1 MYLGNIRAAI
11 ILYLIPLLPY
21 KHNTSHA
28 KMKSIADLD
37 DISDTS
43 ATARG
48 GRASPTSQHGAGAAR
63 GGPRRRAAR
72 AACRPTAAS
81 TASAAWTSSQT
92 FDTDERANV

>member
-1 MYLGNIRAAI
+1 MYLVYIRAAVR
-11 ILYLIPLLPY
+11 LYLIPLLPY
-21 KHNTSHA
+21 IHNTLHA

-81 TASAAWTSSQT
+81 TASAAWASSQT
-92 FDTDERANV
+92 FDVDERANV

>member
-1 MYLGNIRAAI
+1 MKQGIYLGNIRAAI

-21 KHNTSHA
+21 KHNTLHA

-63 GGPRRRAAR
+63 GGRRRRTAR
-72 AACRPTAAS
+72 AAWRSTAAW
-81 TASAAWTSSQT
+81 ASSQT
-92 FDTDERANV
+92 FDVDERANV